1 MRDFA
6 EPLPQASLNI
16 EGKNRSNIFTWRGQF
31 SPQLVESLL
40 AEYCPPDSV
49 VIDPFAGSGT
59 VLHEAARRSLPAF
72 GFEINP
78 SAWCFSKLYELSAV
92 SQETRRE
99 ATLELQDQI
108 NREFPLALF
117 AEDRELEEEEVEE
130 KVIRMS
136 ESLSTRAKIICNA
149 LVVLLDIYK
158 NRISGDFVQ
167 SRFGSLMS
175 LIRRLPLA
183 DRSIKADLQDARALP
198 LPDRSVDFAITS
210 PPYINVF
217 NYHQNYRRSVEL
229 LGWDL
234 LRVARSE
241 IGSNR
246 ANRANRFCTV
256 VQYCIDMGGALQ
268 ELARILC
275 SGGRAILILGHQSK
289 VLGTPFFNAD
299 IVSRLACE
307 SGVFA
312 LALRQQRV
320 FKNRYGEPI
329 REDVL
334 SLRKEGHGN
343 AAVPTT
349 LGRSV
354 ARDFLHSALQRVPEK
369 NKTLL
374 VDAIDRIDRIDGTP
388 IFDSSCYTQYQTRTG
403 VAMVKEGKQTD
414 EQ

>member
-1 MRDFA
+1 MRDFT

-16 EGKNRSNIFTWRGQF
+16 EGKNRSNIFAWRGQF

-49 VIDPFAGSGT
+49 VVDPFAGSGT
-59 VLHEAARRSLPAF
+59 VLYEAARRSLSAF

-78 SAWCFSKLYELSAV
+78 SAWCFSKLYELSAA
-92 SQETRRE
+92 SQEMRRE
-99 ATLELQDQI
+99 VLLELQDQI

-117 AEDRELEEEEVEE
+117 AEDRELGEEEVKE

-136 ESLSTRAKIICNA
+136 ESLSARAKIICNA
-149 LVVLLDIYK
+149 LIVLLDIYK

-183 DRSIKADLQDARALP
+183 DRPIKADLQDARALP

-256 VQYCIDMGGALQ
+256 VQYCIDMGDALQ
-268 ELARILC
+268 ELARILR
-275 SGGRAILILGHQSK
+275 SDGRAILILGHQSK

-299 IVSRLACE
+299 IVARLAGE
-307 SGVFA
+307 SGMLG

-343 AAVPTT
+343 AVMPTI

-354 ARDFLHSALQRVPEK
+354 ARDFLHSALQQVPEK
-369 NKTLL
+369 NKALL
-374 VDAIDRIDRIDGTP
+374 IDAIDRIDRIDGTP
-388 IFDSSCYTQYQTRTG
+388 IFDSSCYTQYQTRAG
-403 VAMVKEGKQTD
+403 VAMVKEGK
-414 EQ
+414 

>member
-16 EGKNRSNIFTWRGQF
+16 EGKNRSNIFAWRGQF

-49 VIDPFAGSGT
+49 VVDPFAGSGT
-59 VLHEAARRSLPAF
+59 VLHEAARRSLSAF

-78 SAWCFSKLYELSAV
+78 SAWCFSKLYELSAA
-92 SQETRRE
+92 SQEMRRE
-99 ATLELQDQI
+99 VLLELQDQI

-117 AEDRELEEEEVEE
+117 AEDRELGEEEVEE

-136 ESLSTRAKIICNA
+136 ESLSARAKIICNA

-183 DRSIKADLQDARALP
+183 DRPIKADLQDARALP

-256 VQYCIDMGGALQ
+256 VQYCIDMGDALQ
-268 ELARILC
+268 ELARILR
-275 SGGRAILILGHQSK
+275 SDGRAILILGHQSK

-299 IVSRLACE
+299 IVARLAGE
-307 SGVFA
+307 SGVLG

-343 AAVPTT
+343 AVMPTI

-369 NKTLL
+369 NKALL
-374 VDAIDRIDRIDGTP
+374 INAIDRIDRIDGTP
-388 IFDSSCYTQYQTRTG
+388 IFDSSCYTQYQTRAG
-403 VAMVKEGKQTD
+403 VAMVKEGK
-414 EQ
+414 